1 VNAAAAW
8 FKPNALHPLE
18 RAALPEYFS
27 GKNAETGVKV
37 SAPGMV
43 TDVQWH
49 LQA

>member
-1 VNAAAAW
+1 VSAAAAW

-37 SAPGMV
+37 RAPPS
-43 TDVQWH
+43 
-49 LQA
+49 